1 LREVGC
7 KVNRLAWA
15 ALGGKA
21 AAMPDT
27 DRPSMLVLDASYTLE
42 MIRERGMENSVTCR
56 DLDGFFRHVWSVHP
70 FATLLTSDGWTPR
83 YGRPVWHE
91 MASRHTFIE
100 GKIGRFGWLKALFP
114 VNFLIGQIGLFIS
127 LWALIKREDV
137 RVIRVGDP
145 LYLGLFGLALKAVTG
160 VPMLIRI
167 NGNNDKVRENTGRA
181 LYPRFFRTAKT
192 EKKIERFILPRAD
205 LIAAPNQDNVDF
217 AVRGGADPNK
227 TTIFRYGNLLA
238 PEHQMPPEKRGVD
251 KTLFAKHEIKP
262 DHYLL
267 CIGRLEPVKFPD
279 DAVRALGAAVTAGHD
294 VKLFFA
300 GDGDM
305 RGDLLAL
312 GEELGVAERIV
323 FGGNQNQKSLAQLN
337 AHTACVISPL
347 TGRALSE
354 AALGGAPIVAYD
366 LDWQSDLVE
375 TDKTGELVP
384 FRNIEALGMAVCK
397 MLADKPYATKMGQG
411 ARARAREMLDPEL
424 LDAHERAEYAKLL
437 ARS

>member
-1 LREVGC
+1 MAPLH
-7 KVNRLAWA
+7 
-15 ALGGKA
+15 
-21 AAMPDT
+21 
-27 DRPSMLVLDASYTLE
+27 DRPALLVLDASYTLE

-70 FATLLTSDGWTPR
+70 FATLLTSETWTPR
-83 YGRPVWHE
+83 FGKPVWHE
-91 MASRHTFIE
+91 IAPRHSFIE
-100 GKIGRFGWLKALFP
+100 GKVGRFGGLAALFP
-114 VNFLIGQIGLFIS
+114 VNFLIGQIGLFLS
-127 LWALIKREDV
+127 LWALIRREDI

-181 LYPRFFRTAKT
+181 MYPRFFRTAAI
-192 EKKIERFILPRAD
+192 EKKVERFVLPRAD
-205 LIAAPNQDNVDF
+205 LIAAPNQDNVDY
-217 AVRGGADPNK
+217 AVGGGANPAH

-238 PEHQMPPEKRGVD
+238 PEHQQPPDARGVD
-251 KTLFAKHEIKP
+251 KALFARLRVEP
-262 DHYLL
+262 ECYLL

-279 DAVRALGAAVTAGHD
+279 DAVRILGAAVKAGHD

-305 RGDLLAL
+305 RAELLAL
-312 GEELGVAERIV
+312 GKELGVGERIV

-354 AALGGAPIVAYD
+354 AALGGAPIAAYD

-375 TDKTGELVP
+375 TGKTGELVP
-384 FRNIEALGMAVCK
+384 FRDVDAFAAAVCK
-397 MLADKPYATKMGQG
+397 LLADRTYAKAMGQG
-411 ARARAREMLDPEL
+411 ARKRARDMLDPEI
-424 LDAHERAEYAKLL
+424 LDAHERSEYTKLL
-437 ARS
+437 ARFPRR